1 MEAEKKKSQFMVR
14 VDENKA
20 LAFKA
25 AIKSRGQSVQF
36 ILEKAINAY
45 IQETKDL
52 ETQGQLK

>member
-36 ILEKAINAY
+36 ILEKAIDKY
-45 IQETKDL
+45 IEESK
-52 ETQGQLK
+52 EPESK